1 MRRRPILKTFNPSRR
16 AFALVVALTILV
28 LLGMLGF
35 GALSVVQFNQSFVAA
50 RLADRRAGQLLAE
63 AARCVEKSSSLPK
76 PGSPPFE
83 VIATKLSGGDVQVSC
98 TVLAEGAGTAYLGQ
112 AMKLRSGDY
121 IAEFS
126 ATTTNRRRGAVYLL
140 NNHGARSGPV
150 LLVEKR

>member
-1 MRRRPILKTFNPSRR
+1 MRRKSIHQRRIRSRR

-35 GALSVVQFNQSFVAA
+35 GALSIVQFNQSFVAA
-50 RLADRRAGQLLAE
+50 RLTDRRASQFLDE
-63 AARCVEKSSSLPK
+63 AARYVVESGAIPQ
-76 PGSPPFE
+76 PGSPQFE
-83 VIATKLSGGDVQVSC
+83 VISTKLSSGDIQVSC
-98 TVLAEGAGTAYLGQ
+98 TILADQAGTAFLGQ
-112 AMKLRSGDY
+112 AVKLRPGDC

-140 NNHGARSGPV
+140 NVRGARSNPV

>member
-1 MRRRPILKTFNPSRR
+1 MRRRPVRKHRAGSQR

-35 GALSVVQFNQSFVAA
+35 GALSLVQFNQSFVAA
-50 RLADRRAGQLLAE
+50 KLADRRASQLLDE
-63 AARCVEKSSSLPK
+63 AARYVVESGRLPQ

-83 VIATKLSGGDVQVSC
+83 VIATKLSGGDFQVSC
-98 TVLAEGAGTAYLGQ
+98 TILAQQAGTAYLGQ
-112 AMKLRSGDY
+112 AVRLRPGDCM
-121 IAEFS
+121 AEFS

-140 NNHGARSGPV
+140 NDRGARSSPV